1 MFTLNLIISNIV
13 AIYRNFS
20 IISDDSLASYV
31 FVICIYVQLYI
42 CLVVVK
48 QNRKTQTVAWNLIIW
63 GTYRVFVV
71 NSFAAR
77 GDYSPHRS
85 SAVGD

>member
-20 IISDDSLASYV
+20 IISDDSLASY
-31 FVICIYVQLYI
+31 FFVQLYI